1 MLSRSVVHQ
10 KSHDTSPSCLFWHQT
25 HMHQAWVGNIENYVT
40 NNANAQTFSHSAL
53 FVWLFFYVW
62 LPRCHIVKQF
72 SHLAPVYFFNLYIG
86 LWEIFGLNW
95 NITLN
100 LPLMSMHA
108 FSHESCNHTPKSSTW
123 TSLGIRLYNLYAGY
137 NTLKLSWEAKHP
149 APQST
154 LKLTLQLFR
163 SLIVLTWSRYYM
175 TTIRT

>member
-40 NNANAQTFSHSAL
+40 KQCQCLDLQPPFAL
-53 FVWLFFYVW
+53 FVWLFFHVW

-108 FSHESCNHTPKSSTW
+108 FSLESFNHKSHPNLVHEHHWASDC
-123 TSLGIRLYNLYAGY
+123 
-137 NTLKLSWEAKHP
+137 
-149 APQST
+149 
-154 LKLTLQLFR
+154 
-163 SLIVLTWSRYYM
+163 
-175 TTIRT
+175 TTCMQDIIHWNCHEKQNIQHLRAH

>member
-1 MLSRSVVHQ
+1 MILHLPVSFGIKLICTRPELKILKIMLQ
-10 KSHDTSPSCLFWHQT
+10 
-25 HMHQAWVGNIENYVT
+25 
-40 NNANAQTFSHSAL
+40 NNANAQTFSHTLLCL
-53 FVWLFFYVW
+53 FDFFYVW
-62 LPRCHIVKQF
+62 LPRFHIVKQF

-108 FSHESCNHTPKSSTW
+108 FSLESCNHTPKSSTW

-137 NTLKLSWEAKHP
+137 NALKLSWEAKHP

-154 LKLTLQLFR
+154 LKIKPST
-163 SLIVLTWSRYYM
+163 V
-175 TTIRT
+175 

>member
-1 MLSRSVVHQ
+1 MILHLPVSFGVKLICTRPELEILKIMLQ
-10 KSHDTSPSCLFWHQT
+10 
-25 HMHQAWVGNIENYVT
+25 
-40 NNANAQTFSHSAL
+40 NNANAFRPSATFAL
-53 FVWLFFYVW
+53 FVLLFFYVW

-100 LPLMSMHA
+100 VPLVSMHA
-108 FSHESCNHTPKSSTW
+108 FSLESCNHTPKSSTW

-137 NTLKLSWEAKHP
+137 NALKLSWEAKHP

-154 LKLTLQLFR
+154 LKIKPST
-163 SLIVLTWSRYYM
+163 V
-175 TTIRT
+175 